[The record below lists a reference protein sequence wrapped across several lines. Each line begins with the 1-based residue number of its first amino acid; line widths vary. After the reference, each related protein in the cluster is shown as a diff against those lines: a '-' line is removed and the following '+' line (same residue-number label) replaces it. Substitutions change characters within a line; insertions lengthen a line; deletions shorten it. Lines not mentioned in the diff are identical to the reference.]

1 VPPRSGDAMTD
12 DEWLSAG
19 DAAAVLGV
27 TRLELYRMIDEGAL
41 PAYRRGHMVMLKV
54 EDVNRLR

>member
-1 VPPRSGDAMTD
+1 MTD